1 MSGMDIYRARTLS
14 APNCTME
21 IGDPVFARTH
31 RLAPEFRGRVVG
43 RLIGR
48 PIYDVEAA
56 DGELFAGLT
65 LVRLDEEALA
75 AQRAALALDGAA

>member
-1 MSGMDIYRARTLS
+1 MSGMDVYRAQTLS

-21 IGDPVFARTH
+21 IGDPVFARRGPTD
-31 RLAPEFRGRVVG
+31 REFSGRVVARTFG
-43 RLIGR
+43 RA
-48 PIYDVEAA
+48 IYDVEAA
-56 DGELFAGLT
+56 DGERVKGLT

>member
-1 MSGMDIYRARTLS
+1 MTTDDIIRARTLS

-31 RLAPEFRGRVVG
+31 PLAPEFRGRVVG
-43 RLIGR
+43 RVIGR
-48 PIYDVEAA
+48 PVYDVEAA

-75 AQRAALALDGAA
+75 ARRAARALGEAG